1 MVGTLRTVLPS
12 ATPTAR
18 VDVHDA
24 RRRVPDRGGAV
35 EDPNREFPGRSFQ
48 ATALDRT
55 LLRGSYPNEEVAMRS
70 LEYSV
75 EMVGTRKAIA
85 VLSLDGYVDSATSLN
100 MDEAID
106 SILQQ
111 KVYHV
116 VVDLTKVSY
125 ISSAGWG
132 VFISKIKD
140 IRENQ
145 GGLKIAGMRPD
156 VRDVFDL
163 LGFGHIIE
171 AHDSVA
177 DAVSAFEAQVAR
189 EKREVTSPGRRS
201 S

>member
-1 MVGTLRTVLPS
+1 
-12 ATPTAR
+12 
-18 VDVHDA
+18 
-24 RRRVPDRGGAV
+24 
-35 EDPNREFPGRSFQ
+35 
-48 ATALDRT
+48 
-55 LLRGSYPNEEVAMRS
+55 MRS
-70 LEYSV
+70 LEYNV
-75 EMVGTRKAIA
+75 EIVGARKAIA

-111 KVYHV
+111 RTYHV

-140 IRENQ
+140 IRENH

-171 AHDSVA
+171 AHDTVPE
-177 DAVSAFEAQVAR
+177 AVTAFETSLAR
-189 EKREVTSPGRRS
+189 EKREITSGVRRGA
-201 S
+201 

>member
-1 MVGTLRTVLPS
+1 MRGI
-12 ATPTAR
+12 PT
-18 VDVHDA
+18 
-24 RRRVPDRGGAV
+24 RGM
-35 EDPNREFPGRSFQ
+35 ERCLLSR
-48 ATALDRT
+48 TALIW
-55 LLRGSYPNEEVAMRS
+55 EVLMRS

-75 EMVGTRKAIA
+75 ETVGAKQTIA

-111 KVYHV
+111 QVYHV
-116 VVDLTKVSY
+116 VVDLAKVSY
-125 ISSAGWG
+125 VSSAGWG

-140 IRENQ
+140 IRENH

-177 DAVSAFEAQVAR
+177 DAVAAFESAPRDAKRAPEVA
-189 EKREVTSPGRRS
+189 TRRPA
-201 S
+201 

>member
-1 MVGTLRTVLPS
+1 
-12 ATPTAR
+12 
-18 VDVHDA
+18 
-24 RRRVPDRGGAV
+24 
-35 EDPNREFPGRSFQ
+35 
-48 ATALDRT
+48 
-55 LLRGSYPNEEVAMRS
+55 MRS

-75 EMVGTRKAIA
+75 EMVGSRKAIA

-177 DAVSAFEAQVAR
+177 DAVAAFEAQVAR
-189 EKREVTSPGRRS
+189 DKREVTTTARRGS
-201 S
+201 

>member
-1 MVGTLRTVLPS
+1 
-12 ATPTAR
+12 
-18 VDVHDA
+18 
-24 RRRVPDRGGAV
+24 
-35 EDPNREFPGRSFQ
+35 
-48 ATALDRT
+48 
-55 LLRGSYPNEEVAMRS
+55 MRS

-75 EMVGTRKAIA
+75 EVVGTKQAIA

-111 KVYHV
+111 RTYHV

-140 IRENQ
+140 IRENH

-171 AHDSVA
+171 AHDTVE
-177 DAVSAFEAQVAR
+177 DAVAAFETVLAR
-189 EKREVTSPGRRS
+189 EKREVTTGVRRGS
-201 S
+201 

>member
-1 MVGTLRTVLPS
+1 
-12 ATPTAR
+12 
-18 VDVHDA
+18 
-24 RRRVPDRGGAV
+24 
-35 EDPNREFPGRSFQ
+35 
-48 ATALDRT
+48 
-55 LLRGSYPNEEVAMRS
+55 MRS

-75 EMVGTRKAIA
+75 ETVGAKKATA

-111 KVYHV
+111 RIYQV

-140 IRENQ
+140 IRENN

-171 AHDSVA
+171 AHDTVQDGVA
-177 DAVSAFEAQVAR
+177 SFEAQPAR
-189 EKREVTSPGRRS
+189 DKREVVTSSRRGS
-201 S
+201 

>member
-1 MVGTLRTVLPS
+1 
-12 ATPTAR
+12 
-18 VDVHDA
+18 
-24 RRRVPDRGGAV
+24 
-35 EDPNREFPGRSFQ
+35 
-48 ATALDRT
+48 
-55 LLRGSYPNEEVAMRS
+55 MRS
-70 LEYSV
+70 LEYNV
-75 EMVGTRKAIA
+75 EVVGTKKAIA

-111 KVYHV
+111 RTYHV

-140 IRENQ
+140 IRENH

-171 AHDSVA
+171 AHDTVD
-177 DAVSAFEAQVAR
+177 DAVAAFETSMQR
-189 EKREVTSPGRRS
+189 DKREVTSGVRRS

>member
-1 MVGTLRTVLPS
+1 
-12 ATPTAR
+12 
-18 VDVHDA
+18 
-24 RRRVPDRGGAV
+24 
-35 EDPNREFPGRSFQ
+35 
-48 ATALDRT
+48 
-55 LLRGSYPNEEVAMRS
+55 MRS
-70 LEYSV
+70 LEYTV
-75 EMVGTRKAIA
+75 EVVGARKAIA

-111 KVYHV
+111 RTYHV

-140 IRENQ
+140 IRENR

-171 AHDSVA
+171 AHDSVPE
-177 DAVSAFEAQVAR
+177 AVAAFESSLAHDT
-189 EKREVTSPGRRS
+189 REVASGTRRGEA
-201 S
+201 

>member
-1 MVGTLRTVLPS
+1 M
-12 ATPTAR
+12 
-18 VDVHDA
+18 
-24 RRRVPDRGGAV
+24 
-35 EDPNREFPGRSFQ
+35 FQ
-48 ATALDRT
+48 
-55 LLRGSYPNEEVAMRS
+55 G
-70 LEYSV
+70 
-75 EMVGTRKAIA
+75 
-85 VLSLDGYVDSATSLN
+85 ATSLN

-111 KVYHV
+111 RTYHV

-140 IRENQ
+140 IRENH

-171 AHDSVA
+171 AHDTVD
-177 DAVSAFEAQVAR
+177 DAVAAFETALLR
-189 EKREVTSPGRRS
+189 DKREVTSGVRRS

>member
-1 MVGTLRTVLPS
+1 
-12 ATPTAR
+12 
-18 VDVHDA
+18 
-24 RRRVPDRGGAV
+24 
-35 EDPNREFPGRSFQ
+35 
-48 ATALDRT
+48 
-55 LLRGSYPNEEVAMRS
+55 MRS

-75 EMVGTRKAIA
+75 ETVGAKKTIAI
-85 VLSLDGYVDSATSLN
+85 LSLDGYVDSATSLN

-111 KVYHV
+111 QRVYQI

-140 IRENQ
+140 IRENH

-171 AHDSVA
+171 AHDTVQ
-177 DAVSAFEAQVAR
+177 DAVNAFETQTGR
-189 EKREVTSPGRRS
+189 EKREVVTGGRRTV
-201 S
+201 

>member
-1 MVGTLRTVLPS
+1 
-12 ATPTAR
+12 
-18 VDVHDA
+18 
-24 RRRVPDRGGAV
+24 
-35 EDPNREFPGRSFQ
+35 
-48 ATALDRT
+48 
-55 LLRGSYPNEEVAMRS
+55 MRS

-75 EMVGTRKAIA
+75 ETVGVKQPIA

-111 KVYHV
+111 QVYHV
-116 VVDLTKVSY
+116 VVDLTKVGY

-140 IRENQ
+140 IRENS

-171 AHDSVA
+171 AHDTVDEAVA
-177 DAVSAFEAQVAR
+177 AFEVDVVRQAR
-189 EKREVTSPGRRS
+189 GTEATTSAKRNP
-201 S
+201 

>member
-1 MVGTLRTVLPS
+1 
-12 ATPTAR
+12 
-18 VDVHDA
+18 
-24 RRRVPDRGGAV
+24 
-35 EDPNREFPGRSFQ
+35 
-48 ATALDRT
+48 
-55 LLRGSYPNEEVAMRS
+55 MRS
-70 LEYSV
+70 LEYNV
-75 EMVGTRKAIA
+75 ETVGGKQPIA

-111 KVYHV
+111 RIYHV

-171 AHDSVA
+171 AHDSV
-177 DAVSAFEAQVAR
+177 DEAVATFEVKVAR
-189 EKREVTSPGRRS
+189 EKRTEVTSGSRRT
-201 S
+201 

>member
-1 MVGTLRTVLPS
+1 
-12 ATPTAR
+12 
-18 VDVHDA
+18 
-24 RRRVPDRGGAV
+24 
-35 EDPNREFPGRSFQ
+35 
-48 ATALDRT
+48 
-55 LLRGSYPNEEVAMRS
+55 MRS

-75 EMVGTRKAIA
+75 ETVGAKHPIA

-111 KVYHV
+111 RVYHV

-140 IRENQ
+140 IRENH

-171 AHDSVA
+171 AHDTVQEAVA
-177 DAVSAFEAQVAR
+177 AFEAQVGR
-189 EKREVTSPGRRS
+189 DKRGSEVTSGSRRNP
-201 S
+201 

>member
-1 MVGTLRTVLPS
+1 
-12 ATPTAR
+12 
-18 VDVHDA
+18 
-24 RRRVPDRGGAV
+24 
-35 EDPNREFPGRSFQ
+35 
-48 ATALDRT
+48 
-55 LLRGSYPNEEVAMRS
+55 MRS

-75 EMVGTRKAIA
+75 ETVGANQNIA

-106 SILQQ
+106 TILRQG
-111 KVYHV
+111 VYHV
-116 VVDLTKVSY
+116 AVDLTKVGY

-140 IRENQ
+140 IRENG

-171 AHDSVA
+171 AHETVEEA
-177 DAVSAFEAQVAR
+177 VGAFEAVSARSAR
-189 EKREVTSPGRRS
+189 KEDTPATSKRAG
-201 S
+201 

>member
-1 MVGTLRTVLPS
+1 
-12 ATPTAR
+12 
-18 VDVHDA
+18 
-24 RRRVPDRGGAV
+24 
-35 EDPNREFPGRSFQ
+35 
-48 ATALDRT
+48 
-55 LLRGSYPNEEVAMRS
+55 MRS

-75 EMVGTRKAIA
+75 ETVGAKKTIA

-111 KVYHV
+111 RVYHV

-171 AHDSVA
+171 AHDTVQ
-177 DAVSAFEAQVAR
+177 DAVGAFEAQVR
-189 EKREVTSPGRRS
+189 DKREVVAGGRRGA
-201 S
+201 

>member
-1 MVGTLRTVLPS
+1 
-12 ATPTAR
+12 
-18 VDVHDA
+18 
-24 RRRVPDRGGAV
+24 
-35 EDPNREFPGRSFQ
+35 
-48 ATALDRT
+48 
-55 LLRGSYPNEEVAMRS
+55 MRS

-75 EMVGTRKAIA
+75 ETVGTRKAIA

-171 AHDSVA
+171 AHDSVV
-177 DAVSAFEAQVAR
+177 DAVTAFEAQVAR
-189 EKREVTSPGRRS
+189 DKREVTSTARRTS
-201 S
+201 

>member
-1 MVGTLRTVLPS
+1 
-12 ATPTAR
+12 
-18 VDVHDA
+18 
-24 RRRVPDRGGAV
+24 
-35 EDPNREFPGRSFQ
+35 
-48 ATALDRT
+48 
-55 LLRGSYPNEEVAMRS
+55 MRS

-75 EMVGTRKAIA
+75 EKVGANRNIA

-106 SILQQ
+106 SILSQR
-111 KVYHV
+111 VYCV
-116 VVDLTKVSY
+116 VVDLTKVGY

-140 IRENQ
+140 IRENG

-171 AHDSVA
+171 AHDCVDEAVA
-177 DAVSAFEAQVAR
+177 AFAGDASRPAKSARR
-189 EKREVTSPGRRS
+189 EEVPSGGKRGR
-201 S
+201 

>member
-1 MVGTLRTVLPS
+1 
-12 ATPTAR
+12 
-18 VDVHDA
+18 
-24 RRRVPDRGGAV
+24 
-35 EDPNREFPGRSFQ
+35 
-48 ATALDRT
+48 
-55 LLRGSYPNEEVAMRS
+55 MRS
-70 LEYSV
+70 LEYNV
-75 EMVGTRKAIA
+75 EIVGAKKAIA

-111 KVYHV
+111 RTYHV

-140 IRENQ
+140 IRENH

-171 AHDSVA
+171 AHDTVPE
-177 DAVSAFEAQVAR
+177 AVTAFETSLAR
-189 EKREVTSPGRRS
+189 EKREVTSGVRRGA
-201 S
+201 